1 MLDKKGS
8 VWVTVSGSISYKR
21 RSYEVLMELANHK
34 KLSRN
39 VKFIL
44 FGNITKEDGMD
55 FWGRVK
61 AEGIEERFIV
71 FDQFIPDEVFHSYLK
86 ALNICY
92 HLCILKYQ
100 LENNM

>member
-1 MLDKKGS
+1 M
-8 VWVTVSGSISYKR
+8 
-21 RSYEVLMELANHK
+21 LMELANHK